1 MFMLGFAPLLIP
13 LAIYNI
19 IAFPMSSV
27 TWNAVVSTVR
37 MPSGPDWTMSADD
50 MLVAWA
56 IVLLYGEVMNL
67 SRVGIRT
74 VVDHAWIL
82 ILSPA
87 CCSSSSSSRRCDRD
101 LFLAADGEFHR
112 CA

>member
-37 MPSGPDWTMSADD
+37 MPSGPDWTMSAGD
-50 MLVAWA
+50 MLVACAAVWRSDELEPRRNSHRGRPRLDPDPLPGM
-56 IVLLYGEVMNL
+56 LLEF
-67 SRVGIRT
+67 
-74 VVDHAWIL
+74 IL
-82 ILSPA
+82 IKEVRPRPFS
-87 CCSSSSSSRRCDRD
+87 CC
-101 LFLAADGEFHR
+101 
-112 CA
+112 